1 MLKKSGWRTPGA
13 IDLHLRVESEIEEI
27 NNNNTIVA
35 QRRKRISSRF
45 WLVTGFLQVISGK
58 RWYQYSSVNKSP

>member
-45 WLVTGFLQVISGK
+45 
-58 RWYQYSSVNKSP
+58 